1 MTLQVHEKFD
11 MSFTLEKVVPWGRSY
26 DEYLRMF
33 ALTEDDLGRQILGCG
48 DGPASFNAELSQ
60 RGGHIISIDP
70 IYIFEVDQIKSRIA
84 ETYEEVMAQTRKNK
98 NEFIWE
104 TIPSVEDLGRIRMS
118 AMETFLEDFG
128 AGKQEGRYIAGEL
141 PSLPFDRGQFDI
153 ALSSH
158 FLFLYSTH
166 LSAEFHLQAFKEML
180 RVAHEVRVF
189 PLLMLGGVPSPHFA
203 FVTEQI
209 ANDGFYVEVKQVPYE
224 FQRGG
229 NEMLVIKNA

>member
-1 MTLQVHEKFD
+1 MG
-11 MSFTLEKVVPWGRSY
+11 FTLEKVVPWGRSY

-33 ALTEDDLGRQILGCG
+33 ALTENDLGRQIIGCG

-60 RGGHIISIDP
+60 RGGHIISVDP
-70 IYIFEVDQIKSRIA
+70 IYIFDVNQINSRIA
-84 ETYEEVMAQTRKNK
+84 ETYEDVMVQTRKNK

-104 TIPSVEDLGRIRMS
+104 SIPSVGDLGRIRMS
-118 AMETFLEDFG
+118 AMQTFLEDFD
-128 AGKQEGRYIAGEL
+128 AGKREGRYIAGEL

-166 LSAEFHLQAFKEML
+166 LSTEFHLQALKEML

-189 PLLMLGGVPSPHFA
+189 PLLMLDGAPSPHLA
-203 FVTEQI
+203 YVTEQI
-209 ANDGFYVEVKQVPYE
+209 ANDGFYVELKQVPYE

-229 NEMLVIKNA
+229 NEMLVIKNV